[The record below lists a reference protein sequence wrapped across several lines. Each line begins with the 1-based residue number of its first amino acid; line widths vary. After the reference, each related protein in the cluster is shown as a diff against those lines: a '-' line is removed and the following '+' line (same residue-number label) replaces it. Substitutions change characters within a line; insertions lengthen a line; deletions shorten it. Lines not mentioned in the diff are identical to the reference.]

1 MCVRAG
7 AAACCGVFVRA
18 CVRACVH
25 VLHFAP
31 RVLLCVVRALQCVSA
46 CGACVCYGA
55 CVRRV
60 LQCVRAC
67 MPACVCPQCVRT
79 SFSPV
84 PGWVDSSVGERPPAV
99 FFAPAG
105 RGHQAGREPEGVRSH
120 FNFCPLHCALQVMLC
135 LRACVCCGVCV
146 RVRVLRCVS
155 ACVRVLRCVRTSFS
169 FQLLPLALCPPG
181 CCCACVC
188 CRACVRCGACM
199 FCCTREPAAARRRRH
214 CDGST
219 ARALHRVQCSQGW

>member
-1 MCVRAG
+1 MRACVCCGVCVRVRVLRCVSACVRVLRCVRTSFSFQLLPLALCPPGCCCACARACVRGLLCGVLLLCVRAG

-105 RGHQAGREPEGVRSH
+105 RGGQAGSPKG
-120 FNFCPLHCALQVMLC
+120 F
-135 LRACVCCGVCV
+135 
-146 RVRVLRCVS
+146 VLI
-155 ACVRVLRCVRTSFS
+155 
-169 FQLLPLALCPPG
+169 
-181 CCCACVC
+181 
-188 CRACVRCGACM
+188 
-199 FCCTREPAAARRRRH
+199 
-214 CDGST
+214 ST
-219 ARALHRVQCSQGW
+219 FAPCIVPSR